1 VENRSEE
8 LRREID
14 DVRDDLGSTLEEIGD
29 RVAPK
34 KVMARAKSDVADK
47 VGEVRDKVSPT
58 GLARRGA
65 DGVRRGV
72 RSVMGSSGG
81 AATSGSGGR
90 GRALARRA
98 ADAAGSAAGSAAG
111 RLEAAPDV
119 VRDQQEGNPLAAGLL
134 AFAAGFFAAAL
145 LPPTDR
151 ERQLTQKAKESLEPF
166 AQNAAD
172 IGRQVAGELQSTAQT
187 GLERVKETATE
198 AAQEVKGTAEQSA
211 DDVKGKATRATK
223 QVAGQ
228 AKEASTKVRK
238 DARTTAGAVKG
249 EAKKATRQVRG
260 TAANAAKGATKRPS
274 GGRSA
279 SGRAPRSPVASAR

>member
-1 VENRSEE
+1 
-8 LRREID
+8 
-14 DVRDDLGSTLEEIGD
+14 
-29 RVAPK
+29 
-34 KVMARAKSDVADK
+34 
-47 VGEVRDKVSPT
+47 
-58 GLARRGA
+58 
-65 DGVRRGV
+65 
-72 RSVMGSSGG
+72 MGSSGG

-90 GRALARRA
+90 GRALAQRA

-119 VRDQQEGNPLAAGLL
+119 VRDQQEGNPV
-134 AFAAGFFAAAL
+134 AAGFLAAAL

-187 GLERVKETATE
+187 GLERVRETATE